1 MSRNLKKYWK
11 KTTKLLPSGL
21 TENYD
26 PLLSRFHQITA
37 REIVVMMFGALV
49 VGIGCGMLAVGLNW
63 SVHHLQEELR
73 SLPPGLWT
81 ILFPAIGA
89 GSAVFFIRFILKD
102 DGGHGVPEVIRSVS
116 LGSGKLPKRM
126 IGSRFV
132 GSLLTVGF
140 GGSAGLEGPIVC
152 IGGAY
157 AALVG
162 RWFDLNE
169 RRRKLLVGYGTAG
182 AVAGIFNA
190 PITGVFFA
198 LEIVLGEWSL
208 LTILPTIIA
217 ATSATELSRMM
228 VGNKIAFYHDIVGFS
243 FFSLCACVI
252 LGFLTGTASVMFNRS
267 LSMWEKFFEK
277 LSKITWIRAALGGVG
292 VGVLGFLMPEV
303 LSEGY
308 ETTQNFL
315 INPAQQTLQFVF
327 LFLLLKFVAC
337 GITVGSGGVGGVFAP
352 SLVIGSSIGMAFGML
367 LHLLPFG
374 GIADAEAFSL
384 SAMAGMVTGVMQGP
398 LTGIFLIMEST
409 GGYSLIL
416 PLMLTASSSMLT
428 SHLMDV
434 GSVYTRSLIKTG
446 DLARPGSDAYLLHHL
461 NIRDIMDTDC
471 ISISESLLLG
481 DFIEVFKKSHRNYFP
496 VLSAEGQQCVGVVFL
511 DDIRPYLFQD
521 YLYDLLA
528 MGTVMRM
535 VPQISPSQSVDSA
548 LKTFEQA
555 NAWSL
560 PVVENEKFIGML
572 SKSTLFDH
580 YRREFLVQ

>member
-1 MSRNLKKYWK
+1 MMS
-11 KTTKLLPSGL
+11 
-21 TENYD
+21 
-26 PLLSRFHQITA
+26 
-37 REIVVMMFGALV
+37 GALV
-49 VGIGCGMLAVGLNW
+49 VGIGCGLLAVGLNW
-63 SVHHLQEELR
+63 SVHQLQEGLQQF
-73 SLPPGLWT
+73 PTGLWT

-89 GSAVFFIRFILKD
+89 GSAIFFIRFLLKD
-102 DGGHGVPEVIRSVS
+102 EGGHGVPEVIKSVS
-116 LGSGKLPKRM
+116 LGTGKLPKRM
-126 IGSRFV
+126 IGSRFL

-169 RRRKLLVGYGTAG
+169 RRRKLLIGYGTAG

-217 ATSATELSRMM
+217 ATSATELSRLMA
-228 VGNKIAFYHDIVGFS
+228 GNKIAFYHDIVGFS
-243 FFSLCACVI
+243 FFSLCACVV
-252 LGFLTGTASVMFNRS
+252 LGILTGSASVMFNRS
-267 LSMWEKFFEK
+267 LTLWQRLFEK
-277 LSKITWIRAALGGVG
+277 SSNIPWVRAALGGIAVG
-292 VGVLGFLMPEV
+292 VIGFVMPEI

-308 ETTQNFL
+308 QTTQNFL
-315 INPAQQTLQFVF
+315 INPAHQTLQFVF
-327 LFLLLKFVAC
+327 LFLLLKFIAC

-374 GIADAEAFSL
+374 EFADAEAFAL
-384 SAMAGMVTGVMQGP
+384 SAMAGMVTGVMHGP

-434 GSVYTRSLIKTG
+434 GSVYTRSLIATG
-446 DLARPGSDAYLLHHL
+446 DLARPGTDAYLLHHL
-461 NIRDIMDTDC
+461 DIRDIMDTDC
-471 ISISESLLLG
+471 IPISENLLLG
-481 DFIEVFKKSHRNYFP
+481 EFIEVFMKSHRNYFP
-496 VLSAEGQQCVGVVFL
+496 VLSIKDQQCVGVVFL
-511 DDIRPYLFQD
+511 DDIRSYLFKD
-521 YLYDLLA
+521 YLYGLLA

-535 VPQISPSQSVDSA
+535 VPQISPTQSVDSA
-548 LKTFEQA
+548 LRTFEQA
-555 NAWSL
+555 NVWSL